1 MALIA
6 GLLAGVGST
15 REVSFA
21 SIGGKDWFRNI
32 LLGYLEKQ
40 FVHSFDQMSFFLCSS
55 ENLPSP
61 KALQEVEVPVLG
73 NRQCNCLNGVG
84 KITNNMIC
92 AGVLAGGKDS
102 CQVWYLFFFW
112 WLLKCNQT
120 PNPNLCE
127 ASHPMV
133 KSRIWN
139 WSSDFACC
147 GDVTICY
154 SDINSQ

>member
-21 SIGGKDWFRNI
+21 SIGGKDCFRNI
-32 LLGYLEKQ
+32 SLGYLEKQ
-40 FVHSFDQMSFFLCSS
+40 FVHSFDQMSFFFCPL

-102 CQVWYLFFFW
+102 CQVLHMI
-112 WLLKCNQT
+112 QT
-120 PNPNLCE
+120 
-127 ASHPMV
+127 V
-133 KSRIWN
+133 
-139 WSSDFACC
+139 
-147 GDVTICY
+147 VTQF
-154 SDINSQ
+154 DNM